1 MDTKLKQ
8 YYVLCKPKVLFLMIT
23 TSWVGMYLSKAP
35 WPGMIDFIGI
45 SLGIFLIAAFGAV
58 LNQFFEDI
66 IDAQMK
72 RTSKRPLVKKLLT
85 HQEVTIFSMMLV
97 SFGSLLLLYFANTM
111 TLLLTLGGALGYA
124 CVYTLYL
131 KHQTSQNIVIGGLY
145 GALPPLLGW
154 CALTNSVDSNALLL
168 PLIIFV
174 WTPPHFWAL
183 AIDRLQDYKQA
194 QIPMLPVTHG
204 VRFTS
209 IFILLYNLLL
219 FSVTALPYVTG
230 MFSLFYLVLSLCLN
244 FIYFI
249 YNIELFYQKPR
260 SAVKSFKFS
269 IVYLYVLFL
278 VMFVDRAIFAY

>member
-1 MDTKLKQ
+1 MDIKLKQ
-8 YYVLCKPKVLFLMIT
+8 YYALCKPKVLFLMIA
-23 TSWVGMYLSKAP
+23 TSWVGMYLSRAP
-35 WPGMIDFIGI
+35 WPGVTYFIGI
-45 SLGIFLIAAFGAV
+45 SLGIFSIAAFGAV

-66 IDAQMK
+66 IDAKMK
-72 RTSKRPLVKKLLT
+72 RTSSRPLVKKSLT
-85 HQEVTIFSMMLV
+85 HQEVTMFSSALV
-97 SFGSLLLLYFANTM
+97 LFGSLLLLYFANTT

-154 CALTNSVDSNALLL
+154 CALTNSIEPEALLL

-183 AIDRLQDYKQA
+183 AIDRLQDYKDA

-204 VRFTS
+204 IKFTS

-219 FSVTALPYVTG
+219 FSVTALPYVIG

-244 FIYFI
+244 IIYFA
-249 YNIELFYQKPR
+249 YNIKLFYQKPD
-260 SAVKSFKFS
+260 SAIGSFKFS
-269 IVYLYVLFL
+269 IVYLYLLFL
-278 VMFVDRAIFAY
+278 VMFVDRALFIY